1 MTSQFN
7 FKFDYLPVCI
17 FPYEY
22 KSVVNKYIKS
32 ITPETHSDLLN
43 FLIYMKE
50 LFPNDDLRKEALMLW
65 MDMHAEAIDNSAN
78 VDDYV
83 IEEDGNKE
91 LVEWTVNYRDK
102 ASTGHVHRIEC
113 RDSAEEV
120 KRINPDWLLYNP
132 RHKCYTV
139 NNLFEMLF
147 LHCYIR
153 HNWDEQRI
161 DDLFESNWS
170 IDMNSSW
177 DHKYKGWSDRQKD
190 ELFVNSFFDFYKYV
204 NSLNIKFDNEYHL
217 FREYAKQLMKID
229 ITPVKMNGFNDV

>member
-1 MTSQFN
+1 MQ
-7 FKFDYLPVCI
+7 D
-17 FPYEY
+17 
-22 KSVVNKYIKS
+22 
-32 ITPETHSDLLN
+32 
-43 FLIYMKE
+43 
-50 LFPNDDLRKEALMLW
+50 LFPNEELREEALMLW
-65 MDMHAEAIDNSAN
+65 MDMHAEAIVDSAN

-83 IEEDGNKE
+83 IEEDGDKE

-153 HNWDEQRI
+153 HNWDETII
-161 DDLFESNWS
+161 DALFESNWS

-177 DHKYKGWSDRQKD
+177 DHGYKGWSDRQKD
-190 ELFVNSFFDFYKYV
+190 EVFVNSFFGFYKYV
-204 NSLNIKFDNEYHL
+204 KSLNIKIDNEYHL
-217 FREYAKQLMKID
+217 FREYVEKLLKID
-229 ITPVKMNGFNDV
+229 ITPVKTDDFNGV